1 MDKFLKD
8 QHLWIYP
15 LILESVVTTINV
27 QGQPFLLP
35 TFHSKRRHDLDHY
48 FKTDQINI
56 DVIIETQDTS
66 VQNLMAVR

>member
-8 QHLWIYP
+8 KHLWIYP

-35 TFHSKRRHDLDHY
+35 TFHSKRRHELDHY

>member
-8 QHLWIYP
+8 KHLWIYP